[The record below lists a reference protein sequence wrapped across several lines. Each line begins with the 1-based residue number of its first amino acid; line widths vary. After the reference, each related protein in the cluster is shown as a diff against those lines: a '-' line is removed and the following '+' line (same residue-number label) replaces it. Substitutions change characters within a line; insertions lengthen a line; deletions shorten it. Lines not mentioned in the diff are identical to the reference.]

1 MEYKQYIVIQSMH
14 KHKHMHT
21 LVQSISHARND
32 IDHSHV
38 KRSRDNEH
46 FSRLSAWNSSNH
58 LEHLIRCWKF
68 VSFSIYVD
76 ASERASA
83 HTHAYSATDC
93 VKHWLDACDFITN
106 FILYTEKKFIVID
119 LVGFMAL
126 HFVSHL
132 VHLVFSMKLHFHLIQ
147 TQWILWNGI
156 CFYKKTHIDLLS
168 IVLHFRLYQVG
179 FCLT

>member
-14 KHKHMHT
+14 KHKHKHT

-68 VSFSIYVD
+68 VSFSIYLD
-76 ASERASA
+76 AFERASA

-106 FILYTEKKFIVID
+106 FILYTQKKI
-119 LVGFMAL
+119 
-126 HFVSHL
+126 HCHR
-132 VHLVFSMKLHFHLIQ
+132 FSWFHGAPFCESFGPPGVLNE
-147 TQWILWNGI
+147 TTFSFNGNTVNGI